1 LQGSIAEAMAPF
13 CIDTM
18 ETRFSDGVRG
28 EQNGFAIHKALLFED
43 VFAASLFQSL
53 MAQAAA
59 APFVHNDVEHVGTRE
74 IEQPQ
79 RVGKLISLLLARPEM
94 LRWLERVTEVR
105 PLRAVSGQLAQTRAN
120 GSDELVW
127 HDDLSDLTRKLA
139 VVINLSS
146 EDFKGGLFEL
156 RRKGSKEVLVSQKY
170 HKPGS
175 MMIFA
180 VEPGLE
186 HHVTPLLSGGPRR
199 VYAGWYLSEPE
210 HADQYSKSGSIA

>member
-1 LQGSIAEAMAPF
+1 MAPF
-13 CIDTM
+13 CIDNM
-18 ETRFSDGVRG
+18 ETRFSDEVHG
-28 EQNGFAIHKALLFED
+28 EQNGFAIRKALLFED
-43 VFAASLFQSL
+43 VFAAPLFQSL
-53 MAQAAA
+53 MAQSAAA
-59 APFVHNDVEHVGTRE
+59 QFIHNDVEHVGTRE

-94 LRWLERVTEVR
+94 LRWLERVTQVG

-146 EDFKGGLFEL
+146 ANFEGGLFEL
-156 RRKGSKEVLVSQKY
+156 RRKRSKEVLVSQKY

-210 HADQYSKSGSIA
+210 HSVQCAD

>member
-1 LQGSIAEAMAPF
+1 MAPF
-13 CIDTM
+13 CIDNM
-18 ETRFSDGVRG
+18 ETRFSDEVHG
-28 EQNGFAIHKALLFED
+28 EQNSFAIRKALLLED
-43 VFAASLFQSL
+43 VFAAPLFQSL

-59 APFVHNDVEHVGTRE
+59 AQFVHNDVKHVGTRE

-94 LRWLERVTEVR
+94 LRWLERVTQVR

-146 EDFKGGLFEL
+146 EDFEGGLFEL

-170 HKPGS
+170 HKPGA

-180 VEPGLE
+180 VEAGLE
-186 HHVTPLLSGGPRR
+186 HHVTPLLGGGPRR

-210 HADQYSKSGSIA
+210 HPGQYAESVAIT